1 MMEKPS
7 AQFLPIEPDSA
18 SIQTH
23 LSMIQ
28 GVIARM
34 STNSSSCKAWCV
46 TVVSAVLVIVA
57 DKGKPNF
64 AWIAVLPTII
74 FFLLD
79 VYYLAYEKAFRQ
91 SYNQFIGKLHRRELV
106 EDDLY
111 SISASGRFN
120 KHQWDAIRSFSV
132 WGFYLCLVVFIV
144 LAYWIAL
151 TPDVPASA
159 SPQPTK

>member
-1 MMEKPS
+1 METSPP
-7 AQFLPIEPDSA
+7 QFLPIEPDSA

-23 LSMIQ
+23 LTMIQ
-28 GVIARM
+28 GVIVRM

-57 DKGKPNF
+57 DKGKPNY
-64 AWIAVLPTII
+64 AWIAVLPTFI

-79 VYYLAYEKAFRQ
+79 VYYLAFEKAFRE
-91 SYNQFIGKLHRRELV
+91 SYNKFIGKLHRRELV

-111 SISASGRFN
+111 SIFPSGKFN

-132 WGFYLCLVVFIV
+132 WGFYLCLVAFIG

-151 TPDVPASA
+151 TPDIPNTPISTP
-159 SPQPTK
+159 SK